1 MLPQIQNFQGCRY
14 SFGTSIIMKRIKP
27 VVTVRNKVSSHQAL
41 AHTNVFLKTIN
52 FLTMSTN
59 TDLQQTLK
67 DYLAEK
73 NLNKLFVSIVESL
86 LLERPDNVAAFIV
99 SYLKENFPNDVED
112 HSESEERMHSESE
125 SEDSGSEI
133 ESENEEE
140 IAKVQPRPVRRRA
153 SICAEKMCTK
163 AASAEEIK
171 KTPKSQEEMEKI
183 HKILMQCVLFEHLD
197 EKQLETVKEAMF
209 PVEKNDGENII
220 QQGDNGDNFYVIET
234 GNVNVYILNESGE
247 QDLVNEYS
255 DGDSFGEL
263 AIMYNAPRA
272 ATCIAKSDVK
282 LWALDRTS
290 FKLIL
295 MKSALEKRSQYKS
308 FLKEIPLL
316 HGISEH
322 NLSVISDVLHEET
335 LENDQTVFDEGVP
348 GDRFYIV
355 KTGGVLCRKKVDGE
369 EKTVSRL
376 GTGSYFGELALLSG
390 KPRAATVVTTTDNTV
405 LLSLDRNQF
414 NRVLGPLRELLQQK
428 KWKD

>member
-1 MLPQIQNFQGCRY
+1 M
-14 SFGTSIIMKRIKP
+14 T
-27 VVTVRNKVSSHQAL
+27 
-41 AHTNVFLKTIN
+41 TNI
-52 FLTMSTN
+52 
-59 TDLQQTLK
+59 DLQQTLK

-73 NLNKLFVSIVESL
+73 NLNKLFVSVVEAL
-86 LLERPDNVAAFIV
+86 LLERPDNVAVFIV
-99 SYLKENFPNDVED
+99 KYLKENFPNDFQEEAKEEP
-112 HSESEERMHSESE
+112 SESEEKIHSESE
-125 SEDSGSEI
+125 SEDSDSEI
-133 ESENEEE
+133 ESEKEEV
-140 IAKVQPRPVRRRA
+140 IAKVQPRPIKRRA
-153 SICAEKMCTK
+153 SICAEKMCSK

-171 KTPKSQEEMEKI
+171 KNPKSQEEMEKI

-209 PVEKNDGENII
+209 PVEKNDGEKII
-220 QQGDNGDNFYVIET
+220 QQGEIGDNFYVIET
-234 GNVNVYILNESGE
+234 GNVNVYILNESGD

-272 ATCIAKSDVK
+272 ATCIANSNVK

-316 HGISEH
+316 DGISEQ

-348 GDRFYIV
+348 GSRFYIV

-369 EKTVSRL
+369 EKIVSRL
-376 GTGSYFGELALLSG
+376 GPGSYFGELALLSG
-390 KPRAATVVTTTDNTV
+390 KPRAATVVTTEDKTV

-414 NRVLGPLRELLQQK
+414 NRVLGPLRELLQK
-428 KWKD
+428 KEWKD